1 MGARF
6 LHSIARVNTDFPTA
20 SSFPTIDLPVN
31 PLSLVLLNFELTNTA
46 PAALLT
52 YSAIDD
58 LLTNVTN
65 VIIKHKGENIIA
77 GQLRDLVY
85 INALVGRRF
94 PGWDRLAQTTAGI
107 RRVTIPLG
115 FGRRNYDPKEC
126 FPATS
131 RGNLTLD
138 ITRAA
143 NPAGFSD
150 VNLTVETVELIE
162 ATPDRYLKYT
172 PQSQT
177 AIVGIFD
184 QALPIGNPYVA
195 LAFFDTALAT
205 LDTATSSWGQVKLL
219 KDNVEQYYPLSDSQ
233 TLSGMSNMFWEGMP
247 MDPGHVHG
255 YDGAQAGMALSD
267 DASIPVSQG
276 MRGYFAMNFDPN
288 HDDMYLMETAGAAD
302 IKIRAN
308 GTSATAVRVTP
319 VELVSVKK

>member
-1 MGARF
+1 MRF
-6 LHSIARVNTDFPTA
+6 LHSIARPNTDFAA
-20 SSFPTIDLPVN
+20 SSSFNTIDLPVN
-31 PLSLVLLNFELTNTA
+31 PLSLILLNFELTNA
-46 PAALLT
+46 NPAALLT

-58 LLTNVTN
+58 LLTNVTS
-65 VIIKHKGENIIA
+65 VIVKHKGENIIS
-77 GQLRDLVY
+77 GQLRDLVAV
-85 INALVGRRF
+85 NSLLFGRF
-94 PGWDRLAQTTAGI
+94 PGWDRLAQTNAGI

-115 FGRRNYDPKEC
+115 FGRKAYDPKEC

-138 ITRAA
+138 LTRGA

-162 ATPDRYLKYT
+162 AEPERYLKYT
-172 PQSQT
+172 PQAQT
-177 AIVGIFD
+177 AVVGQFD
-184 QALPIGNPYVA
+184 QALPIGNPYLA
-195 LAFFDTALAT
+195 LVFFDTALAT

-219 KDNVEQYYPLSDSQ
+219 KDNVEQYYPLSDAQ
-233 TLSGMSNMFWEGMP
+233 TLAGMNNMFMQGIP

-255 YDGAQAGMALSD
+255 YDGAQAGMAVSD

-276 MRGYFAMNFDPN
+276 LRGYFVMNFDPTG
-288 HDDMYLMETAGAAD
+288 DGLYQMETAGAAD
-302 IKIRAN
+302 IKVRAV

>member
-1 MGARF
+1 MRF
-6 LHSIARVNTDFPTA
+6 LHSIARPNTDFPA
-20 SSFPTIDLPVN
+20 GSFPTIDLPVN

-52 YSAIDD
+52 YSALDD
-58 LLTNVTN
+58 LLTNVTA
-65 VIIKHKGENIIA
+65 VVIKHKGENIIS
-77 GQLRDLVY
+77 GQLRDLVAV
-85 INALVGRRF
+85 NALIGGRF
-94 PGWDRLAQTTAGI
+94 PGWDRLAQTSAGI

-115 FGRRNYDPKEC
+115 FGRKAYDPKEC

-138 ITRAA
+138 ITRSA
-143 NPAGFSD
+143 NAAGFSD

-162 ATPDRYLKYT
+162 ADPERYLKYT

-177 AIVGIFD
+177 AVVGQFD
-184 QALPIGNPYVA
+184 QALPIGNPYVG
-195 LAFFDTALAT
+195 LLFFDTALAT

-219 KDNVEQYYPLSDSQ
+219 KDNVEQYYPLSDAQ
-233 TLSGMSNMFWEGMP
+233 TLAGMMNMFFQGIP

-276 MRGYFAMNFDPN
+276 LRGYFAMHFDPN
-288 HDDMYLMETAGAAD
+288 GDGMYLFETAGAAD
-302 IKIRAN
+302 IKIRAL
-308 GTSATAVRVTP
+308 GSSATAVRVTP
-319 VELVSVKK
+319 IELVSAKK